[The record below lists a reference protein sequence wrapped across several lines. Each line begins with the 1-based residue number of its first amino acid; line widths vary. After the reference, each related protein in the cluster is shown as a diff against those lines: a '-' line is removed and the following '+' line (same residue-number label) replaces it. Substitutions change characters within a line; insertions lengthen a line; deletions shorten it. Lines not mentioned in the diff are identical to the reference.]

1 MPAVFVS
8 WSASAVVILFVFQN
22 EMLNQNRALS
32 KEILTL
38 FGQGDLKLGRGKRG
52 RDESFCCPCLLS
64 LGKIYSSVMWD
75 KLMPSA
81 WLGVLWPPPAQS
93 RFPPQCLLLLPLP
106 ALLVVADEG
115 MRQLHN

>member
-1 MPAVFVS
+1 M
-8 WSASAVVILFVFQN
+8 ILFVFQN

-38 FGQGDLKLGRGKRG
+38 FGQDDLKLGRGKRG

-64 LGKIYSSVMWD
+64 LGKIYSFVD
-75 KLMPSA
+75 KLHAISMA
-81 WLGVLWPPPAQS
+81 WGAVDTTCIE
-93 RFPPQCLLLLPLP
+93 PPQWLPLLALP

-115 MRQLHN
+115 MRQFQN